1 MNYEKNELYNKNLN
15 YIIKIKI
22 VNLKSIN
29 KNYK

>member
-1 MNYEKNELYNKNLN
+1 MNYEKNELYNKNQN